1 MISILLGNHPET
13 GELWKYHTKDGEMW
27 PFSKEEMEVDR
38 AEYRR
43 EYNALAVKIFLSDA
57 AEIDRELTAEERIR
71 IANETGIIKFSSGR
85 TMDPASGI
93 VGLSHKFEVGEGLDN
108 LPNIVADWN
117 ADQAG
122 EDYYAEWLRPEDL
135 SELADI
141 MIDRWQ
147 RFKASLGEKA

>member
-1 MISILLGNHPET
+1 MSIFPIPALKSEGTVHDYET
-13 GELWKYHTKDGEMW
+13 GVVTD
-27 PFSKEEMEVDR
+27 PEEIATLCAARD
-38 AEYRR
+38 
-43 EYNALAVKIFLSDA
+43 
-57 AEIDRELTAEERIR
+57 AEIERERLAEERIR

-147 RFKASLGEKA
+147 RFKASLEVEA